1 MGLDAGTTTGGVCGP
16 RVTDVGTTT
25 NGVYGPLGINARTE
39 TGGFRGLLGTDVG
52 TTTVGVGGPIDTNA
66 GTAMGRVCSFSVGGE
81 LDVIIDALGFS
92 DFVCNVLKK
101 VALKM
106 KIKCHA
112 MQKRKFKLSKDIY
125 ICYLAWGGG
134 HKHDYTN

>member
-52 TTTVGVGGPIDTNA
+52 TTTVGSAVQLTKMQA
-66 GTAMGRVCSFSVGGE
+66 QQWEESVRFQLEGN
-81 LDVIIDALGFS
+81 L
-92 DFVCNVLKK
+92 
-101 VALKM
+101 M
-106 KIKCHA
+106 
-112 MQKRKFKLSKDIY
+112 
-125 ICYLAWGGG
+125 
-134 HKHDYTN
+134 